1 MNDAARPARTVTARS
16 ADGAQIACEVTGD
29 GPVLVMTHGTG
40 DTRVGFRRVAPV
52 LAERFTVCLMDRR
65 GRGISGDREAY
76 ALEREMED
84 VAAMAE
90 AFDAPINLFAHS
102 LGGVFA
108 IEGAMRTKN
117 IRRLMLYEPP
127 IVQWQDEARRAL
139 IDKWARLIEEGNRE
153 GVILSHLGEYIRA
166 QPAAIERAR
175 ARPDAWA
182 ERLAM
187 AHTIPRELLA
197 MRGYD
202 FRPEKFAGIG
212 IPVRLLVG
220 SESPDWARNVASR
233 LREAIPGSD
242 IVTLPGERHF
252 AMITAPELLA
262 AEITRFF
269 LGD

>member
-1 MNDAARPARTVTARS
+1 MSPPPRIVTARS
-16 ADGAQIACEVTGD
+16 PDGAEIACEATGD

-40 DTRVGFRRVAPV
+40 DTRAGFRRIAPL
-52 LAERFTVCLMDRR
+52 LAKRFTVCLMDRR

-84 VAAMAE
+84 ITAIAG

-108 IEGAMRTKN
+108 IEGAMRTTN
-117 IRRLMLYEPP
+117 VHRLMLYEPP
-127 IVQWQDEARRAL
+127 IVQWQDAARRKL
-139 IDKWARLIEEGNRE
+139 IDDWAAMIARGDRE

-175 ARPDAWA
+175 ANAEAWA
-182 ERLAM
+182 ARLAM

-202 FRPEKFAGIG
+202 FRPEKFASIG

-220 SESPDWARNVASR
+220 SESPDWARDVAAR
-233 LREAIPGSD
+233 LAAAIPGSD
-242 IVTLPGERHF
+242 IVTLDGERHF
-252 AMITAPELLA
+252 AMLTAPERLA
-262 AEITRFF
+262 EEIERFF
-269 LGD
+269 LDA